1 MGTETQRLQG
11 ELKRLIKRLGWS
23 QKRFARELQA
33 MDEDSECATTRE
45 VNQFE
50 ERVKKHLT
58 RPTVQP
64 ELLERYLQQIQGHQE
79 FRKLDV
85 YVPYPLIDEG
95 FPDEFIDGMRQI
107 STMLDEPLEEENG
120 YAD

>member
-1 MGTETQRLQG
+1 
-11 ELKRLIKRLGWS
+11 
-23 QKRFARELQA
+23 

-79 FRKLDV
+79 FRKLDI
-85 YVPYPLIDEG
+85 YVPYPFIDEG

-107 STMLDEPLEEENG
+107 STMLDEPSEEENG